1 MFFLTTGGSIKEWKP
16 KPTHTINQA
25 SGPASVVESSVV
37 SAEATIQLPS
47 VSKVLDSEEA
57 ASELQKKL
65 ENLRVPPRQHVILP
79 NHILVPESEKS
90 KFSFGSL
97 GINFGVATNY
107 VTSPESEKSSTLSK
121 VSQAIEETAG
131 EQNSRL

>member
-1 MFFLTTGGSIKEWKP
+1 MKAVAIMTHPAE
-16 KPTHTINQA
+16 KPTHSINQV
-25 SGPASVVESSVV
+25 SGPAGVSESSVV

-65 ENLRVPPRQHVILP
+65 ENLHVPPRQHVILP

-90 KFSFGSL
+90 KFSYKDCGKFKKKATSISL
-97 GINFGVATNY
+97 
-107 VTSPESEKSSTLSK
+107 
-121 VSQAIEETAG
+121 
-131 EQNSRL
+131 